1 MQNRDQTMQ
10 ICDFQDHPVEIE
22 AALLELFDWNVDKS
36 LIIYDK
42 NTKHWVMVNQN
53 ILLYV
58 ADNFFILHSRSFT

>member
-42 NTKHWVMVNQN
+42 NTKHWVVVN
-53 ILLYV
+53 
-58 ADNFFILHSRSFT
+58 